1 MKLRMA
7 FFLAALVPTLAM
19 AVSKVPEC
27 EKKSDLVS
35 EGRPLPSL
43 KALPPLVYVGK
54 SAKYSV
60 EMKSQDGRL
69 QGEQSFVKGES
80 RIACASG
87 QFQKPTSFSMYAPT
101 LIDLTGAKNIGDSY
115 WQFHMT
121 ADQKHF
127 GIWNQKSRL
136 FSNSKDLDEGLSKV
150 APQIQVF
157 QLSHDEYEVI
167 FTRETEQSIEVLS
180 VRFDSVSKIP

>member
-1 MKLRMA
+1 
-7 FFLAALVPTLAM
+7 M
-19 AVSKVPEC
+19 AVTKVPEC

-35 EGRPLPSL
+35 EGRPLPNL

-54 SAKYSV
+54 SAKYSID
-60 EMKSQDGRL
+60 MKSQESRL

-87 QFQKPTSFSMYAPT
+87 QFLKPASFSMYAPT
-101 LIDLTGAKNIGDSY
+101 LIDLTGTKNIGDSY

-121 ADQKHF
+121 ADEKHF

-136 FSNSKDLDEGLSKV
+136 FSKSKDLEEGLSKV
-150 APQIQVF
+150 ASQIQVF
-157 QLSHDEYEVI
+157 QLSHSEYEVV
-167 FTRETEQSIEVLS
+167 FTRETEQATEVLS
-180 VRFDSVSKIP
+180 IRFDSFEKIP